1 MPCARMHAPLLAY
14 EKQEIVDKAK
24 AFGTYELSA
33 GPETCDVL
41 GPKHP
46 STRAGINDVLEQ
58 EAKL

>member
-1 MPCARMHAPLLAY
+1 MHAPLLAY

-24 AFGTYELSA
+24 AFGTYELPA

-41 GPKHP
+41 GPKHS
-46 STRAGINDVLEQ
+46 STRAGVTDALEQ